1 MNNPFV
7 IPLGLAFIA
16 GSVITFVSLVRRIA
30 NYPADARKAAE
41 RGHLSWQ
48 EWRRNTV
55 LCITCGAI
63 LLLSLLNLSVTY
75 VKAFRHTLEGAGEVS
90 SAPPEVPTRLVLTER
105 PAAPARHRTIDG
117 IW

>member
-16 GSVITFVSLVRRIA
+16 GSIITFVSLVRRIA

-63 LLLSLLNLSVTY
+63 LFLSLLNLSATY
-75 VKAFRHTLEGAGEVS
+75 VKAFRYSLERAAEVS
-90 SAPPEVPTRLVLTER
+90 SHPHGTLVRLALTDI
-105 PAAPARHRTIDG
+105 PAAPLRRRTADG